1 MATKSKPTL
10 IFHVLNLRNQWRWSL
25 NLALKI
31 YDTWLITDY
40 GFEEWDDLENLKF
53 TWMMLQQ

>member
-1 MATKSKPTL
+1 MTTKSKPTL

-40 GFEEWDDLENLKF
+40 GFEDWDDLENLKF
-53 TWMMLQQ
+53 T